1 MCTCEL
7 LLASMM
13 NILIIFK
20 STKTLLNI
28 ETVKLEVYPAKES
41 MLKAPAAPR
50 ALVDIMR
57 CLMSRITVD
66 AGWCLQCSPSTVH
79 QEIEDPRKNKKK
91 TSAVTRKKRA
101 VAETLSKNLIART
114 LEQVSPCGR
123 RFRRHALPTLCARGE
138 LAWGNSRAT
147 QQKNDGA
154 GCVVSR
160 TRSWRQVLLF
170 ISTEGRRWSVE
181 DEPGRHESSINY

>member
-28 ETVKLEVYPAKES
+28 ETVKLEVYLAEGS

-50 ALVDIMR
+50 ALVNIMR

-66 AGWCLQCSPSTVH
+66 AGRCLQCSPSNVH
-79 QEIEDPRKNKKK
+79 REIDDPRKKKK
-91 TSAVTRKKRA
+91 TTSTITRKKQA
-101 VAETLSKNLIART
+101 VAETLSKNLIVRT

-123 RFRRHALPTLCARGE
+123 RFRRHALPTLRARGE
-138 LAWGNSRAT
+138 LARGNSRAT

-154 GCVVSR
+154 SYAISR
-160 TRSWRQVLLF
+160 TRS
-170 ISTEGRRWSVE
+170 
-181 DEPGRHESSINY
+181 

>member
-28 ETVKLEVYPAKES
+28 ETVKLEVYLAEGS
-41 MLKAPAAPR
+41 MLKTSAAPR
-50 ALVDIMR
+50 ALVNIMC

-66 AGWCLQCSPSTVH
+66 ARRCLQCSPSNVH
-79 QEIEDPRKNKKK
+79 REIDDPRKKK
-91 TSAVTRKKRA
+91 TLTITRKKQA
-101 VAETLSKNLIART
+101 VAETLSKNMIVRT

-123 RFRRHALPTLCARGE
+123 RFRRHALPTLRARGE
-138 LAWGNSRAT
+138 LARGNSRAT

-154 GCVVSR
+154 SYAVSR
-160 TRSWRQVLLF
+160 TRS
-170 ISTEGRRWSVE
+170 
-181 DEPGRHESSINY
+181 